1 MIVRFITVTQG
12 SVRQTFRMDT
22 DDLSEVFRL
31 YQEGHHWD
39 RIAFGGVTSLGR
51 SGIAIDFK
59 DQLVVSGHKIDPIPS
74 ELLNLVEHF
83 DNFSEAIEQLS
94 RGNDVL
100 IRGDENNLVLFKWN
114 GHQSALEVFG
124 LGYDNEPV

>member
-1 MIVRFITVTQG
+1 
-12 SVRQTFRMDT
+12 MDT

-31 YQEGHHWD
+31 YQEGHLWD
-39 RIAFGGVTSLGR
+39 RIAFGGVTDLGR

-59 DQLVVSGHKIDPIPS
+59 DRIVVSGHKIDPVPS

-83 DNFSEAIEQLS
+83 DNFSEAIEQLCK
-94 RGNDVL
+94 GNDAL

-124 LGYDNEPV
+124 HGYDNEPV